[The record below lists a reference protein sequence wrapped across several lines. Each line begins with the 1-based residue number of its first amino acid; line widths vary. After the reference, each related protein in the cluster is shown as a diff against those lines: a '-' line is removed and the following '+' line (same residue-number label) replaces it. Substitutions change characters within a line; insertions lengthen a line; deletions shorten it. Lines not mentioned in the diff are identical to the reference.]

1 MTKKSKTKQWIN
13 LSPGKINR
21 LVFHNTNPVYNP
33 RVDAI
38 SDNARA
44 ELHFTVLTTTYH
56 TDLSASV
63 RFTVA
68 IAAPAPAAPPAGGAA
83 PAPGVLPTDGTL
95 SVTLVDDPA
104 SGADIPVDVEPVN
117 VDYIDDPDDP

>member
-1 MTKKSKTKQWIN
+1 MELVMAKKSKTKQWIN

-38 SDNARA
+38 SDTTHAALN
-44 ELHFTVLTTTYH
+44 FTVLSTTYH
-56 TDLSASV
+56 ADLSASV

-68 IAAPAPAAPPAGGAA
+68 IAVQAPPVGGA
-83 PAPGVLPTDGTL
+83 PAPGVLPTDGIL
-95 SVTLVDDPA
+95 SITLVDDPS
-104 SGADIPVDVEPVN
+104 SGPDIPVDVDPVQ